1 MRHAQLRLI
10 APDINVDV
18 KVDMGNGPATPSAGY
33 AGWETVPR
41 VRRRELTSFAGL
53 PPFQQDVPIF
63 LDGHHDNTSV
73 ERQLDTIL
81 KLGNSV
87 VFRCYGPIFHSGD
100 RFVFGGEPE
109 FEEMLRAEDMTLIRA
124 RVTLKL
130 MEYVPPDQAGRR
142 RQRGKIGLADA
153 VPLTYRTVKGDTLAM
168 IAHKLYHDWKR
179 WKEIAKKNGLS
190 DPHRQLPEGMLL
202 KL

>member
-1 MRHAQLRLI
+1 MSHPQLRLI
-10 APDINVDV
+10 APEINVDV

-53 PPFQQDVPIF
+53 PPFQQDVPVF

-73 ERQLDTIL
+73 QRQLDTIL
-81 KLGNSV
+81 KLGGAV
-87 VFRCYGPIFHSGD
+87 VFRAYGPIFDSGN

-109 FEEMLRAEDMTLIRA
+109 FEELHRAEDMTLIRT
-124 RVTLKL
+124 RMTLKL
-130 MEYVPPDQAGRR
+130 MEHVPPDRAG
-142 RQRGKIGLADA
+142 QQHEGKMGLGRGVA
-153 VPLTYRTVKGDTLAM
+153 LTYKTVAGDTLAK

-179 WKEIAKKNGLS
+179 WKEIAAKNNLS
-190 DPHRQLPEGMLL
+190 DPHKKLPPGLEL